1 MSDEIT
7 IPRFKGWT
15 KPATVLEALE
25 RSLAHARM
33 EDKWCSGEWFD
44 TNLHNFIH
52 VEYNDRPTPKSLAI
66 IAGQIEGMVC
76 TDVKACAAGI
86 VAIEVLDG
94 EALFSYYN
102 NNEKLSQN
110 LLMGNPIFRGAI
122 EMLAQALTQTFITS
136 EEDDSPTIPSQEDPI
151 NRVIWLNDGPVDD
164 GSEYSADKH
173 HAYIVKGFERAV
185 ELAKE
190 AQV

>member
-1 MSDEIT
+1 
-7 IPRFKGWT
+7 
-15 KPATVLEALE
+15 
-25 RSLAHARM
+25 
-33 EDKWCSGEWFD
+33 
-44 TNLHNFIH
+44 
-52 VEYNDRPTPKSLAI
+52 
-66 IAGQIEGMVC
+66 
-76 TDVKACAAGI
+76 
-86 VAIEVLDG
+86 
-94 EALFSYYN
+94 
-102 NNEKLSQN
+102 
-110 LLMGNPIFRGAI
+110 MGNPIFRGAI